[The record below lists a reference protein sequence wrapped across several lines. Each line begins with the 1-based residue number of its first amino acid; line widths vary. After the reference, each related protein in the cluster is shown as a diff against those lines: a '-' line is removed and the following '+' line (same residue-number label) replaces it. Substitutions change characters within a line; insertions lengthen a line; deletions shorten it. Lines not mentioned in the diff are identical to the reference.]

1 MKISAYLVLAAAL
14 GLPATQAALAR
25 EQSAVAKTAVSQS
38 KQATSWKKGNTYK
51 GNGKKVTDYR
61 SQNLSAPSA
70 GYHWVKDG
78 KTYLLIDTSKGT
90 ISSVKNQTR

>member
-14 GLPATQAALAR
+14 GLPATHAALAR
-25 EQSAVAKTAVSQS
+25 EQGVGEKTTVSQS
-38 KQATSWKKGNTYK
+38 KQVTNWKKGNTYK
-51 GNGKKVTDYR
+51 GSGKKVIDYR
-61 SQNLSAPSA
+61 SQNLSVPAT

-90 ISSVKNQTR
+90 ISSVKKQTR